1 MCTHF
6 TDCVNVFFTYMC
18 HTEFSRIIE
27 NFEMF
32 GTRIQIPESGFFAV
46 SRPSYSL
53 NITEPSYDDIPMN
66 GYCIIFDGDY
76 SHKVKLPKSL
86 FISAKTRVSAS
97 LVKSIGIFSG
107 RDSSKVVASNVIT
120 VTLNGRTVVGLE
132 DQVITTFTKLRNV
145 IFSVCCDM

>member
-6 TDCVNVFFTYMC
+6 TDCVNVCFTYMC

-32 GTRIQIPESGFFAV
+32 GARIQIPESGFFAV

-53 NITEPSYDDIPMN
+53 NITEPSSDDIPMN

-76 SHKVKLPKSL
+76 SQKVKLPKSL

-97 LVKSIGIFSG
+97 LIKSVGIFSG

-120 VTLNGRTVVGLE
+120 VTLNGRTVVGLK